1 MIAGLPALLLFAQA
15 ATGAPQTYGPPVP
28 PAPKP
33 PTLPVQKS
41 TTEPERPCPTH
52 SDPQSTT
59 IIVCAPKTDGYRLPP
74 DVVEARRLKKQGQ
87 APLPRNPHETFAD
100 HSCSTVGPMG
110 CRGIPTIDLL
120 AAGMVAA
127 KIADR
132 LGKGQEVGSVFV
144 TNPQTSD
151 YGYFQQA
158 KKEREERER
167 AAAAK
172 AVKDAAEAKLA
183 KAKAAATA
191 AAAASQRPEA
201 GSSH

>member
-1 MIAGLPALLLFAQA
+1 MRAMIAGLPALLLFAQA
-15 ATGAPQTYGPPVP
+15 ATGAPPTYGPPDP

-33 PTLPVQKS
+33 PAMPVQAS

-52 SDPQSTT
+52 TDPQSTS

-74 DVVEARRLKKQGQ
+74 DIVEARRLKKKGQ
-87 APLPRNPHETFAD
+87 APTPRNPHETYANHD
-100 HSCSTVGPMG
+100 CVNVGPMG
-110 CRGIPTIDLL
+110 CRGTPTINLI
-120 AAGMVAA
+120 AVAA
-127 KIADR
+127 TAAEIGQR
-132 LGKGQEVGSVFV
+132 LAKGQEVGSVFV
-144 TNPQTSD
+144 TQPQTSD

-183 KAKAAATA
+183 KAKAAA
-191 AAAASQRPEA
+191 QRPDQTIQ
-201 GSSH
+201 SH